1 MLFNI
6 NLKYIFI
13 MNNGKK
19 QLFTIG
25 SFNKSHLILF
35 VFCPLMYFLNNQI
48 SDYMINNK
56 IVSQTQNYFSIYIG
70 YFIINGI
77 ILSFN
82 MKNIYIFKIFSYQ
95 IKSKKL
101 IIVFILFLILEFL
114 STYVFTYFSNF
125 PNFHPLFIF
134 LNPIQIIPYYI
145 FSKYLFNLQMY
156 KHHYFSMIIIL
167 LALLINNYLG
177 INNLELN
184 FKIIFGSLLLIYIYP
199 FLNMLG
205 YLILYEFG
213 VNLFLFLTPL
223 GFVGIIFGIIILIIN
238 HIFGINFFKLKYDNL
253 FFNEKG
259 ENNIIYL
266 ILFSILR
273 GVTYILV
280 WSLLSLFKPWFFE
293 IQNVISSFLL
303 FIYLTIKK
311 ISENGFESIFIL
323 NNIIQ
328 IINFIILLFACL
340 IFNEQII
347 CNFWGLNKNT
357 QNNITTRSLMEL
369 IDVINNFK
377 VEDDNDHSL
386 NIE

>member
-1 MLFNI
+1 
-6 NLKYIFI
+6 

-77 ILSFN
+77 ILLFN
-82 MKNIYIFKIFSYQ
+82 MKNICIINDFYYQ

-101 IIVFILFLILEFL
+101 IIVFILLIILESL

-125 PNFHPLFIF
+125 PNFYPSFSL

-167 LALLINNYLG
+167 LALLLNNYLG
-177 INNLELN
+177 INNLQIN
-184 FKIIFGSLLLIYIYP
+184 FKITFGSLLLIYIYP

-205 YLILYEFG
+205 YLILYEIG
-213 VNLFLFLTPL
+213 VNLFLFLTLL

-238 HIFGINFFKLKYDNL
+238 HIFGIKFFKLKYDYL
-253 FFNEKG
+253 FMNEKG

-311 ISENGFESIFIL
+311 ISENGFENIFIL

-347 CNFWGLNKNT
+347 CNFWRLNNNTFKN
-357 QNNITTRSLMEL
+357 IIHRAH
-369 IDVINNFK
+369 IDMKFIFNNFEGDN
-377 VEDDNDHSL
+377 EDL
-386 NIE
+386 NNSMV

>member
-1 MLFNI
+1 
-6 NLKYIFI
+6 

-77 ILSFN
+77 ILLFN
-82 MKNIYIFKIFSYQ
+82 MKNICIINDFYYQ

-101 IIVFILFLILEFL
+101 IIVFILLLILEFL

-125 PNFHPLFIF
+125 PNFYPLFAF
-134 LNPIQIIPYYI
+134 LNPIQIIPFYAL
-145 FSKYLFNLQMY
+145 SKYLFNLQMY

-167 LALLINNYLG
+167 LALLLNNYLG

-213 VNLFLFLTPL
+213 VNLFLFLTPI
-223 GFVGIIFGIIILIIN
+223 GFVGIILGIIILIIN
-238 HIFGINFFKLKYDNL
+238 HIFGIKFFKLKYDYL
-253 FFNEKG
+253 FMNEKG

-347 CNFWGLNKNT
+347 CNFWGLNNNTFKNIIHRAHIDMKYIYNKFKISNEDL
-357 QNNITTRSLMEL
+357 NNSM
-369 IDVINNFK
+369 V
-377 VEDDNDHSL
+377 
-386 NIE
+386 

>member
-35 VFCPLMYFLNNQI
+35 VFCPLIYFLNNQI

-82 MKNIYIFKIFSYQ
+82 MKNICIINDFYYQ
-95 IKSKKL
+95 IQMKKI

-125 PNFHPLFIF
+125 PNFYPLFAF
-134 LNPIQIIPYYI
+134 LNPIQIIPFYAL
-145 FSKYLFNLQMY
+145 SKYLFNLQMY

-167 LALLINNYLG
+167 LALLLNNYLG

-184 FKIIFGSLLLIYIYP
+184 FKIIFGSVLLIYIYP
-199 FLNMLG
+199 LLNMLG
-205 YLILYEFG
+205 YLILYEIG
-213 VNLFLFLTPL
+213 VNLFLFLTLL
-223 GFVGIIFGIIILIIN
+223 GFVGIIIGIIILIIN
-238 HIFGINFFKLKYDNL
+238 HIFGIKFFKLKYDNL
-253 FFNEKG
+253 FFNEKD

-273 GVTYILV
+273 GVTYTLV
-280 WSLLSLFKPWFFE
+280 WSIFSLFKPWFFE

-303 FIYLTIKK
+303 FIYNIITIKK
-311 ISENGFESIFIL
+311 ISKNGFENIFI
-323 NNIIQ
+323 IIQ

-347 CNFWGLNKNT
+347 CNFWRLNNNTFKN
-357 QNNITTRSLMEL
+357 IIHRSH
-369 IDVINNFK
+369 IDMKFIFNNFEGDN
-377 VEDDNDHSL
+377 EDL
-386 NIE
+386 NNSMV